1 MTLCESVICRFDQNN
16 KSEALASFFC
26 AFFAKIDWK
35 DQPNP
40 IRVGFYKS
48 SFPAP
53 IKLKSRKTII
63 VLQLFFDRFFQ
74 SVFSVCFFSLFFR
87 FISLSVFFLTR
98 SLISLT
104 LFFFRIVHDLS
115 RKSASNPSLPGLK
128 FFLLCSDPYRE
139 KIRKREH
146 IFSKADNLV
155 SAKYFVFWTFPLNSV
170 QHNHMP
176 RIKSV
181 ENIC

>member
-26 AFFAKIDWK
+26 AFFAKIEKIDWK

-63 VLQLFFDRFFQ
+63 VLQLFFDLFFQSIFSVYFFSLFFQ
-74 SVFSVCFFSLFFR
+74 SVFSVYFPVCTFSDQKFDQPDL
-87 FISLSVFFLTR
+87 VFFE
-98 SLISLT
+98 
-104 LFFFRIVHDLS
+104 LFTICPE
-115 RKSASNPSLPGLK
+115 NQLPIHP
-128 FFLLCSDPYRE
+128 FLG
-139 KIRKREH
+139 
-146 IFSKADNLV
+146 
-155 SAKYFVFWTFPLNSV
+155 
-170 QHNHMP
+170 
-176 RIKSV
+176 
-181 ENIC
+181 

>member
-74 SVFSVCFFSLFFR
+74 SVFSVCFFGLFPCLYF
-87 FISLSVFFLTR
+87 SWPEVWSAWPCFFLELFTICPENQLPIHPFLGWN
-98 SLISLT
+98 SFCSVLIPTGKKYESANI
-104 LFFFRIVHDLS
+104 FFQKQTILYPQNILSSGLS
-115 RKSASNPSLPGLK
+115 RWILSS
-128 FFLLCSDPYRE
+128 
-139 KIRKREH
+139 
-146 IFSKADNLV
+146 
-155 SAKYFVFWTFPLNSV
+155 TT
-170 QHNHMP
+170 
-176 RIKSV
+176 
-181 ENIC
+181 ICLG

>member
-63 VLQLFFDRFFQ
+63 VLQLFFGRFFQ
-74 SVFSVCFFSLFFR
+74 AIFSVCFFGLFPC
-87 FISLSVFFLTR
+87 LYFFWSEVWSAR
-98 SLISLT
+98 PC
-104 LFFFRIVHDLS
+104 FFWIVHDLS

-139 KIRKREH
+139 KITKARAY
-146 IFSKADNLV
+146 FSKADNLV

-170 QHNHMP
+170 RHNNMP